1 MAPDAPKAAPPG
13 QDPGGQA
20 AGAPTPKVAT
30 RGQAVATP
38 RSPAGQVLPPGQDA
52 DGQAVTAPRSPATP
66 APATPASAALPPSFD
81 ALVARA
87 MKTFEIPGM
96 GVAIVKDGKVVLA
109 KGYGVRKLG
118 EPAPV
123 DAKTLFGIASN
134 TKAFTATALGLL
146 VEEGKLE
153 WDAPVIRYLPW
164 FQMWDSYVTREMTV
178 RDLLVHRSGLGL
190 GAGDLLIFP
199 ESTYSR
205 REILERLRFVRPA
218 TSFRSAYA
226 YDNILYLAAGE
237 VVVAVS
243 GRTWEDFISERIL
256 RRVGMTVSRPRHTV
270 DVSGLNVAIPHSP
283 LETGIV
289 AVPPDEN
296 DNMNPAGG
304 ILSCAEDMAK
314 WMLVHLD
321 EGRLADGTRLF
332 AEKTERELTTLVTPI
347 PFGDPPAELAAQRMN
362 FRGYALGFSVND
374 YRGRKMVSH
383 TGGLSGY
390 VSRLVMVPELELGIA
405 VLTNQESS
413 DAYNSVIYAV
423 LDQAMGVP
431 PTDWASAYLKVK
443 ERGVSGTA
451 DALKK
456 AAAKR
461 DAAAKPSLPLADY
474 AGTYEDAWY
483 GPIVIT
489 LEGGKLAMSFAKTPG
504 MVGDMEHWS
513 RETFVVRWH
522 DRELR
527 ADAYVTFSLDP
538 DGAIVEARMKAFSP
552 DTDFSYDF
560 QDLLLKPVRRKA
572 G

>member
-1 MAPDAPKAAPPG
+1 MRNRNLRYEKTGFFLLLPVLAGLAAFVLSAGADIPQAASKAAPHS
-13 QDPGGQA
+13 QTK
-20 AGAPTPKVAT
+20 AGSL
-30 RGQAVATP
+30 
-38 RSPAGQVLPPGQDA
+38 SPAATAAAVLPPG
-52 DGQAVTAPRSPATP
+52 
-66 APATPASAALPPSFD
+66 FD
-81 ALVARA
+81 AIVART
-87 MKTFEIPGM
+87 MKTFAVPGM
-96 GVAIVKDGKVVLA
+96 GIAVVKDGKVVLA

-123 DAKTLFGIASN
+123 DAQTLFGIASN

-146 VEEGKLE
+146 VEEGKIA
-153 WDAPVIRYLPW
+153 WDAPVTRYLPW
-164 FQMWDSYVTREMTV
+164 FQMWDPYVTREMTV

-205 REILERLRFVRPA
+205 REILERLRFVKPA
-218 TSFRSAYA
+218 TSFRTAYA

-237 VVVAVS
+237 VIEAVS

-256 RRVGMTVSRPRHTV
+256 KKAGMAGSRPRHSA
-270 DVSGLNVAIPHSP
+270 DVSGMNVAIPHTP
-283 LETGIV
+283 LETGL
-289 AVPPDEN
+289 AAQPPDEN

-314 WMLVHLD
+314 WMLVHLS
-321 EGRLADGTRLF
+321 EGRLPEGTLF
-332 AEKTERELTTLVTPI
+332 SERTERELTSIVTPI
-347 PFGDPPAELAAQRMN
+347 GIASPPAELAALRMN
-362 FRGYALGFSVND
+362 FRGYALGFNVND

-383 TGGLSGY
+383 TGGLTGY
-390 VSRLVMVPELELGIA
+390 VSRLVMVPELELGIV
-405 VLTNQESS
+405 VLTNQESNE
-413 DAYNSVIYAV
+413 AYNSVIYAV
-423 LDQAMGVP
+423 LDNAMGVP
-431 PTDWASAYLKVK
+431 PTDWAQAYLKVRD
-443 ERGVSGTA
+443 RGNAGTA
-451 DALKK
+451 EALKK

-461 DAAAKPSLPLADY
+461 DAAARPSLPLADY

-483 GPIVIT
+483 GPISIA

-513 RETFVVRWH
+513 RETFVVRWR

-527 ADAYVTFSLDP
+527 ADAYVTFTLDP

-560 QDLLLKPVRRKA
+560 QDLLLKPARKQPE
-572 G
+572 